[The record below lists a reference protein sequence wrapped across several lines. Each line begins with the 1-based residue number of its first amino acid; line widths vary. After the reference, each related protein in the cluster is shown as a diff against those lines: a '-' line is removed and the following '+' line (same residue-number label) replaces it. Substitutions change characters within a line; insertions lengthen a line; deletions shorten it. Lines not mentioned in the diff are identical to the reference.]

1 MFEQPD
7 KILVCGAVDP
17 NMTFI
22 IPLVASVVE
31 RRGAMS
37 RRIIIGNRSIQSLT
51 LLEKDHIFKSMILSV
66 WLENSVRR
74 PVYDLYV

>member
-22 IPLVASVVE
+22 IPMVASVVE
-31 RRGAMS
+31 RHGAMS
-37 RRIIIGNRSIQSLT
+37 QRIIIGNRSFQSLT
-51 LLEKDHIFKSMILSV
+51 LLEKGHIFESILLNV
-66 WLENSVRR
+66 WLENSMRR
-74 PVYDLYV
+74 PVADLSV

>member
-1 MFEQPD
+1 MRFWFVARS
-7 KILVCGAVDP
+7 IDP

-37 RRIIIGNRSIQSLT
+37 RRIILDNRSIQFLT
-51 LLEKDHIFKSMILSV
+51 LLEKGYIFVNMLLNV
-66 WLENSVRR
+66 WLENSMRR
-74 PVYDLYV
+74 PVADISI